1 MSMLLTPPTFNDAT
15 SRKRR
20 HMEDTEECVKKPVIH
35 RDNTPISIMLNPA
48 SQVRSNMVAPDFNCA
63 AIIQHEIGRFQLSS
77 LFSAHKAVVLFFY
90 EGDFTPISCKDLA
103 LIHHNFERFQSLGA
117 IPVAIST
124 DTEMVHKA
132 FVDQSILGLD
142 PLFPLVHLVSD
153 TTRSVSRHF
162 NVINS
167 ETGMARRAAFVIDN
181 TRQIR
186 FSFVL
191 EDNRLSHSMD
201 TICTI
206 LNTF

>member
-1 MSMLLTPPTFNDAT
+1 MSILLTESTFND
-15 SRKRR
+15 SVNRKRR
-20 HMEDTEECVKKPVIH
+20 RMGETEECAKKPVLS
-35 RDNTPISIMLNPA
+35 RDNTPVSFMFNPA
-48 SQVRSNMVAPDFNCA
+48 SQVRLNMVAPDFNCA

-77 LFSAHKAVVLFFY
+77 LFSTFKAVVLFFY
-90 EGDFTPISCKDLA
+90 EGDFTPISCKDLS

-132 FVDQSILGLD
+132 FVDQSSLGFD
-142 PLFPLVHLVSD
+142 PSFPLVSD

-206 LNTF
+206 LHTF